1 MTKLGLGYVNKNIVV
16 GRLSY
21 KQCSN
26 SINDI
31 CITGKKSMIQ
41 RERERS
47 ADAAESWRHGFK
59 PFWHWWI
66 SAAQAETLQVCCFQN
81 AWPQVAVVTVEQLH
95 DSQ

>member
-1 MTKLGLGYVNKNIVV
+1 MLTKILLLGG
-16 GRLSY
+16 LSY

-41 RERERS
+41 RERS
-47 ADAAESWRHGFK
+47 ADAAESWRHDFK
-59 PFWHWWI
+59 PFWHCWI